1 MRINLFSLKK
11 ISFLLFFIFLL
22 QNQFVK
28 ASELKSE
35 AKELSQLWESAIK
48 NNRNRDHYAAL
59 EDYTKALKIQP
70 KNHFLFYNRGL
81 TYANLQLLTQ
91 AINDFE
97 RAIKIKSDFGPA
109 YGDRGMAFYELD
121 QKDKA
126 CKDFKKA
133 ADLKY
138 KRAIS
143 WIEDKNRS
151 AWCTQN

>member
-1 MRINLFSLKK
+1 MRVNFFSFRKS
-11 ISFLLFFIFLL
+11 SFIFVFLFLL
-22 QNQFVK
+22 QFQSVQSSENK
-28 ASELKSE
+28 SDSTKLSELWK
-35 AKELSQLWESAIK
+35 SAIK
-48 NNRNRDHYAAL
+48 HNKDSNHYSAL
-59 EDYTKALKIQP
+59 EDYSKALIIAP
-70 KNHFLFYNRGL
+70 NNHLLFYNRGL
-81 TYANLQLLTQ
+81 TYANLQLLNQ
-91 AINDFE
+91 AINDFDNS
-97 RAIKIKSDFGPA
+97 IKIKPNFGPG
-109 YGDRGMAFYELD
+109 YGDRGMVFYELD

>member
-1 MRINLFSLKK
+1 MRIILLSLKK

-28 ASELKSE
+28 TSELKSE
-35 AKELSQLWESAIK
+35 AKELSQIWESAIK

-109 YGDRGMAFYELD
+109 YGDRGMAFYDLD

-126 CKDFKKA
+126 CADFKKA
-133 ADLKY
+133 ADLNY
-138 KRAIS
+138 ERAVIWIKDSERIS
-143 WIEDKNRS
+143 WCIK
-151 AWCTQN
+151 